1 MLGDD
6 SPQLAQL
13 WNLCRWKFHTLYS
26 WPYLLLSVCASLG
39 IPPETSTSS
48 LIQFFSLLQLRYSPL
63 IATLELHASV
73 RMAQFELSGWLRAEG
88 ECETAKIK
96 HEEKQ
101 QQTTVAAAVAGYAK
115 SRFFSNVSYTFSSFS
130 LPSVNHSVTF
140 FGAHYFFLYAT
151 SHTFTAPVVL
161 LIVDRLKSIRIVCM
175 QNVTVG
181 GKVSCFCCVIFPLH
195 LSTKK
200 LYCRGRRWEKQT
212 RDEENFPLG
221 RCTHKKQPA
230 VELGRSCEI
239 DGSTCE
245 SSEKTPEKLSNVN
258 RANLPVN

>member
-1 MLGDD
+1 MKI
-6 SPQLAQL
+6 P
-13 WNLCRWKFHTLYS
+13 HTLFLTVSAAAECVCVARNSTKNFNFLVDSVFLASSVTIFTAHCDS
-26 WPYLLLSVCASLG
+26 WTSRISEDGSVWA
-39 IPPETSTSS
+39 
-48 LIQFFSLLQLRYSPL
+48 LRMTQSRG
-63 IATLELHASV
+63 
-73 RMAQFELSGWLRAEG
+73 RMW
-88 ECETAKIK
+88 TAKIK

-130 LPSVNHSVTF
+130 RPSVNHSVTF
-140 FGAHYFFLYAT
+140 FRAHYFFLYAT

-200 LYCRGRRWEKQT
+200 ALLQRPKMRKTDSRWREFSSRAMHTQKAASS
-212 RDEENFPLG
+212 RARSLMWNW
-221 RCTHKKQPA
+221 RINMW
-230 VELGRSCEI
+230 ELWKNPRKVIQCQQS
-239 DGSTCE
+239 E
-245 SSEKTPEKLSNVN
+245 SASELKFSHNWMLIIFYPFL
-258 RANLPVN
+258 